1 MNWEFIGIGVFI
13 VTVSS
18 LLISQFRPNHAG
30 LTYLLPLLSMT
41 LGITLL
47 AISRYEQLEGM
58 QDLAFLVVGMLILI
72 IGFTSLIVI
81 YLILFF
87 IKKRRRRSL

>member
-1 MNWEFIGIGVFI
+1 MDWVFIGIGVFI

-18 LLISQFRPNHAG
+18 LLISRFKSNYVG
-30 LTYLLPLLSMT
+30 LPYLLPLLSMT

-47 AISRYEQLEGM
+47 ASSHYEQLEGM
-58 QDLAFLVVGMLILI
+58 QDLAFLVAGLLILI
-72 IGFTSLIVI
+72 IGFTSLIVVH
-81 YLILFF
+81 LILFI